1 MSRDSTQR
9 ASAEAK
15 RYRLE
20 LRRTQA
26 TLDRQSTVLAELQ
39 RLVIRAWLEG
49 RLADPRDFD
58 MHVGVARVLDTDGRV
73 DFRALAL
80 SLRDLLY
87 RSPHLAAPGF
97 NPDELTAGRVQST
110 STGTR
115 SEPEAARP

>member
-1 MSRDSTQR
+1 MRESGQR

-39 RLVIRAWLEG
+39 RLVIRGWLEG

-58 MHVGVARVLDTDGRV
+58 VHVGVATVLDADGRI

-80 SLRDLLY
+80 SVRDLVY

-97 NPDELTAGRVQST
+97 KPDELAAGRVESA